1 MSQALDLFTFL
12 LVGILALLLITIII
26 ASYYRAYIFFK
37 CLHIIKLDYNIDSD
51 KTMPFHKQIQNA
63 LHEIIPLAI
72 GGSEV
77 AVWKLFKEVDL
88 PNDNDKDILLKSYT
102 YNLKK
107 LTILLN
113 TVAVSLVIVIL
124 LLFFHTQR

>member
-1 MSQALDLFTFL
+1 
-12 LVGILALLLITIII
+12 
-26 ASYYRAYIFFK
+26 
-37 CLHIIKLDYNIDSD
+37 
-51 KTMPFHKQIQNA
+51 MPFHKQIQNA